1 MSIPKTMR
9 QWVVKETKD
18 GFDGLE
24 FQESAEVP
32 QPGDYEVLVKI
43 QAVSLNFRDL
53 IIPQGKYPFPMSLP
67 VVPCSDGVGK
77 VVKVGA
83 KVSEFSEG
91 DSVATLFN
99 QKHLSGPIRP
109 AGMASG
115 LGGAVDGT
123 LREYGVFPETGLVH
137 APSNITV
144 KEASTLTCAP
154 LTAWNALFGLA
165 GKQLK
170 AGDWVLTQ
178 GTGGVSLS
186 AIQFARAAG
195 ASVIATSSSDEKLDF
210 LKKVGATHVINYKT
224 DKSWGETA
232 KSLSAGQ
239 LGVDHVVEVG
249 GPETMRQSMN
259 AVKPEG
265 VISVIGFLGGPKAEA
280 APTALDALFSLCTIR
295 GILVGSREQFQ
306 DMNRAIETADIHP
319 IVDKNSFTLEKALD
333 AYKLQWDQKHL
344 GNVVIEVGT

>member
-1 MSIPKTMR
+1 
-9 QWVVKETKD
+9 
-18 GFDGLE
+18 
-24 FQESAEVP
+24 
-32 QPGDYEVLVKI
+32 
-43 QAVSLNFRDL
+43 
-53 IIPQGKYPFPMSLP
+53 MSLP

-99 QKHLSGPIRP
+99 QKHLAGPIRP

-115 LGGAVDGT
+115 LGGAVNGT
-123 LREYGVFPETGLVH
+123 LREYGVFPETGLVR
-137 APSNITV
+137 APPNLTV
-144 KEASTLTCAP
+144 NEASTLSCAP
-154 LTAWNALFGLA
+154 LTAWNALFGLQ

-195 ASVIATSSSDEKLDF
+195 ASVIATSSSDEKLEF
-210 LKKVGATHVINYKT
+210 LKKVGATHVINYKS
-224 DKSWGETA
+224 DKNWGETA
-232 KSLSAGQ
+232 KSLSANK

-249 GPETMRQSMN
+249 GPGTMRQSMN

-265 VISVIGFLGGPKAEA
+265 VISVIGFLGGGKAEDT
-280 APTALDALFSLCTIR
+280 PSALDALMSLCTIR
-295 GILVGSREQFQ
+295 GILVGSRQQFEE
-306 DMNRAIETADIHP
+306 MVRAIETADIHP
-319 IVDKNSFTLEKALD
+319 VVDKTTFSLDKALD
-333 AYKLQWDQKHL
+333 AYNFQWDQKHV
-344 GNVVIEVGT
+344 GKVVIEVGK